1 MNKPDILN
9 GDLWI
14 YAIHS
19 KKAEMIRALEDN
31 GIVPKDRT
39 YESCLIESIKCNR
52 NEISNYIRD
61 FLFDKSKSNEN
72 RNNEKFELNK
82 SPVLYHNFEFIPD
95 DFESIF
101 KLIFHLKQN
110 EYSSLVKLV
119 NDQTQFFFDTNDYI
133 AINPAK
139 RICMKYLVQQKSTKK
154 KFVITS
160 YDFKDCINE
169 FSMMMM
175 CRYPSILNIK
185 GFSPV
190 DPDNENNESILTD
203 YYEMALFDYI
213 YKKRRRRD
221 NYAKTNDYIIFL
233 GIAIGLR
240 SLHKNGIIHEL
251 LYQGSILL
259 DENLYP
265 IIQKVE
271 ITKRLIFIHD
281 NQFKP
286 IQISK

>member
-39 YESCLIESIKCNR
+39 YESCLIESIKCHH

-154 KFVITS
+154 KFMITS
-160 YDFKDCINE
+160 
-169 FSMMMM
+169 
-175 CRYPSILNIK
+175 
-185 GFSPV
+185 
-190 DPDNENNESILTD
+190 
-203 YYEMALFDYI
+203 
-213 YKKRRRRD
+213 
-221 NYAKTNDYIIFL
+221 
-233 GIAIGLR
+233 
-240 SLHKNGIIHEL
+240 
-251 LYQGSILL
+251 
-259 DENLYP
+259 
-265 IIQKVE
+265 
-271 ITKRLIFIHD
+271 
-281 NQFKP
+281 
-286 IQISK
+286 